1 MSDRPEKRLLIA
13 LTLLLVMIVSGT
25 IGYKLLTGRQH
36 DWLDCLFMTVI
47 TLSTVGYTEIID
59 TTQFAGAR
67 VFTIILI
74 LSGMGILLYSLS
86 TVTAI
91 MVEMDLREVFKR
103 RKMGKEIRDLRNH
116 IIVCGAGET
125 GMCIARELTATG
137 ARFVIIEKNAERIE
151 ALQKVGDMLCIHDDA
166 TEDETLIEAG
176 IDHAAGLAAALSSEK
191 DNLFLTLT
199 ARQLN
204 PTIRIVARGLDESM
218 NQKLRMAGANATVSP
233 TIIGGLRMASV
244 LLRPTVVSFLDTM
257 LRDSK
262 AAIRFEELHITSSS
276 HFINQTIRSTKLRE
290 DSNLLIVA
298 LRQPGDSHFEYN
310 PSADTLLVH
319 GMTLVVLGESKDI
332 HKLKDLHAETA

>member
-13 LTLLLVMIVSGT
+13 LSLLLVMIASGT

-125 GMCIARELTATG
+125 GMCIARELADTG

-151 ALQKVGDMLCIHDDA
+151 ALQKLGDMLCIHDDA

-176 IDHAAGLAAALSSEK
+176 IDHAAGLAATLSSEK

-290 DSNLLIVA
+290 ESNLLIVA
-298 LRQPGDSHFEYN
+298 LREPGASDFKYN
-310 PSADTLLVH
+310 PSADTMLVH

>member
-1 MSDRPEKRLLIA
+1 
-13 LTLLLVMIVSGT
+13 
-25 IGYKLLTGRQH
+25 
-36 DWLDCLFMTVI
+36 MTVI
-47 TLSTVGYTEIID
+47 TLSTVGYGEIID

-67 VFTIILI
+67 VFTVILI

-103 RKMGKEIRDLRNH
+103 RKMGKDIKNLRNH

-125 GMCIARELTATG
+125 GTCIARELMDTG
-137 ARFVIIEKNAERIE
+137 ARFVIIENDADRIE
-151 ALQKVGDMLCIHDDA
+151 AVRRLGDVLCIHGDA
-166 TEDETLIEAG
+166 TEDEILIEAG

-199 ARQLN
+199 SRQLN

-244 LLRPTVVSFLDTM
+244 LIRPTVVSFLDTM

-262 AAIRFEELHITSSS
+262 SAIRFEELHITSSS
-276 HFINQTIRSTKLRE
+276 HFINQTIKSTKLRE
-290 DSNLLIVA
+290 ANLLVVA
-298 LRQPGDSHFEYN
+298 LQNPGAPHFEYN
-310 PSADTLLVH
+310 PSADTVLEH

-332 HKLKDLHAETA
+332 HKLKELHAEAAMEKD